1 MQKRRGC
8 HNGRPV
14 LSYGKHRKE
23 VKKIIELCNRL
34 LHNSCGMLELIC
46 YSAIDSEQT
55 IILFNFDTTSICV
68 DGNTCAY
75 R

>member
-1 MQKRRGC
+1 MFNNNCADDICTIVTGAYC
-8 HNGRPV
+8 
-14 LSYGKHRKE
+14 L
-23 VKKIIELCNRL
+23 IELCNRP
-34 LHNSCGMLELIC
+34 LHNFCGMLGLIC
-46 YSAIDSEQT
+46 YSTMDSEQT